1 MELFEAIRRDRR
13 LDESL
18 SVRGLADR
26 HGVHRR
32 TVRAALAN
40 PTPPQRK
47 SSTRPAPQ
55 LDPARAL
62 IDAMLT
68 EDLGAPRKQRH
79 TAVRV
84 HARLVGEHGLDIT
97 YSTVRD
103 YVRVAR
109 PRIWAAAGRSP
120 DEVFVPQWHEPGA
133 EAEVDFADL
142 WVDLG
147 GTRVKWYL
155 FTFRMSYSG
164 KAIHRVYPSQ
174 CQEAFL
180 DGHVAA
186 FTALGGVPAGRIRYD
201 NLSPAVKKICHGRSR
216 IENERWSGF
225 RSHFGF
231 DAFYCRPGRD
241 GAHEK
246 GGVEGEGGRFRR
258 THLVP
263 VPAVASLAELNERLA
278 GYDTADDG
286 RRIGSRTNTV
296 GFDFAQE
303 APVLRPVPAEP
314 FDTAVTLTPRVD
326 RHSRVCVRQV
336 YYSVPSRLVG
346 RRVRVALGAHEL
358 RVYDGSVPVATHPRS
373 TVRGSQVLCLDH
385 YLDVL
390 TRKPGALPGALAL
403 AQARTSGVF
412 TPTHDAWWAAARAAH
427 PQDEPAATLA
437 LIEVLLLHRQLP
449 EHAVLA
455 GITAALTIGSTNP
468 DVVAVQARHAAASP
482 GTGAVLALPP
492 RIGPDTRPV
501 PSLAAYDELLTATAA
516 PTHAAADSTTDPTPE
531 PQTQP
536 GEASS

>member
-1 MELFEAIRRDRR
+1 MELFEAIRRDKR

-47 SSTRPAPQ
+47 SSARPAPQ
-55 LDPARAL
+55 LDPAKAL

-142 WVDLG
+142 WVDLAG
-147 GTRVKWYL
+147 VRVKWYL

-186 FTALGGVPAGRIRYD
+186 FTALGGIPAGRIRYD

-216 IENERWSGF
+216 IENERWTSF

-246 GGVEGEGGRFRR
+246 GGVENEGGRFRR

-263 VPAVASLAELNERLA
+263 VPAVSSRAELNERLA
-278 GYDTADDG
+278 GYDAADDS

-296 GFDFAQE
+296 GFDFAHE
-303 APVLRPVPAEP
+303 APLLRPVPAEP
-314 FDTAVTLTPRVD
+314 FDTSVTLTPRVD
-326 RHSRVCVRQV
+326 RHSRVSVRQV
-336 YYSVPSRLVG
+336 YYSVPSRMVG
-346 RRVRVALGAHEL
+346 RRVRVALSADQLHIHDGATL
-358 RVYDGSVPVATHPRS
+358 VATHQRS

-437 LIEVLLLHRQLP
+437 LIEVLLLHRQMP
-449 EHAVLA
+449 DHAVLA
-455 GITAALTIGSTNP
+455 GITAALTIGSSNP

-482 GTGAVLALPP
+482 ASGAVLALPA

-516 PTHAAADSTTDPTPE
+516 PNPPTADSTTHPTPE
-531 PQTQP
+531 PETQL

>member
-1 MELFEAIRRDRR
+1 MELFEAIRRDKR

-40 PTPPQRK
+40 PIPPQRK
-47 SSTRPAPQ
+47 PPERPAPR

-68 EDLGAPRKQRH
+68 EDLSAPRKQRH

-84 HARLVGEHGLDIT
+84 HARLVGEHGLDIA

-109 PRIWAAAGRSP
+109 PRIWAAAGRSL

-142 WVDLG
+142 WVDAA

-186 FTALGGVPAGRIRYD
+186 FTALGGIPAGRIRYD

-216 IENERWSGF
+216 LENERWTAF
-225 RSHFGF
+225 RSHYGF
-231 DAFYCRPGRD
+231 DAFYCRPGRE

-278 GYDTADDG
+278 GYDAADDG

-296 GFDFAQE
+296 GFDFAHE
-303 APVLRPVPAEP
+303 ACLLRPLPAEP
-314 FDTAVTLTPRVD
+314 FDTTVTLTPRVD
-326 RHSRVCVRQV
+326 RHARISVRQV
-336 YYSVPSRLVG
+336 CYSVPAHLVG
-346 RRVRVALGAHEL
+346 RRVRVALRAHEL
-358 RVYDGSVPVATHPRS
+358 AVYDGATLVATHPRS
-373 TVRGSQVLCLDH
+373 TVRGSQVLSLDH

-403 AQARTSGVF
+403 AQARTSGAF
-412 TPTHDAWWAAARAAH
+412 TATHDAWWAAARAAH
-427 PQDEPAATLA
+427 PQDEPAATQA

-449 EHAVLA
+449 EEAVLA
-455 GITAALTIGSTNP
+455 GIAAALAIGSANP

-482 GTGAVLALPP
+482 GAGAVLALPA

-501 PSLAAYDELLTATAA
+501 PSLAAYDRLLTHAGTAE
-516 PTHAAADSTTDPTPE
+516 PPSTAVEPSPE
-531 PQTQP
+531 PKTQT
-536 GEASS
+536 GETRS

>member
-1 MELFEAIRRDRR
+1 VELFEAIRRDKR
-13 LDESL
+13 LDESV

-40 PTPPQRK
+40 PAPPQRK
-47 SSTRPAPQ
+47 SSVRPAPR
-55 LDPARAL
+55 LDPAKAL
-62 IDAMLT
+62 IDVMLT
-68 EDLGAPRKQRH
+68 EDLDAPRKQRH

-84 HARLVGEHGLDIT
+84 HARLVGEHGLVIT

-120 DEVFVPQWHEPGA
+120 EEVFVPQWHEPGA

-142 WVDLG
+142 WVDLAG
-147 GTRVKWYL
+147 VRVKWYL
-155 FTFRMSYSG
+155 FSFRMSYSG

-186 FTALGGVPAGRIRYD
+186 FTALGIPAGRIRYD

-216 IENERWSGF
+216 IENDRWTAF
-225 RSHFGF
+225 RSHYGF

-246 GGVEGEGGRFRR
+246 GGVENEGGRFRR

-263 VPAVASLAELNERLA
+263 VPAVSSLAELNERLA
-278 GYDTADDG
+278 GYDTADDE

-303 APVLRPVPAEP
+303 APLLRPVPAEP
-314 FDTAVTLTPRVD
+314 FDTAITLTPRVD
-326 RHSRVCVRQV
+326 RHARISVRQV
-336 YYSVPSRLVG
+336 YYSVPARLVG
-346 RRVRVALGAHEL
+346 RRVRVALSAEQL
-358 RVYDGSVPVATHPRS
+358 RVYDGNVPVATHPRA
-373 TVRGSQVLCLDH
+373 TVRGSQVLILDH

-403 AQARTSGVF
+403 AQARANGRF
-412 TPTHDAWWAAARAAH
+412 TPIHDAWWAAARAAH
-427 PQDEPAATLA
+427 PADEPAATQA
-437 LIEVLLLHRQLP
+437 VIEVLLLHRQLP
-449 EHAVLA
+449 EQAVLA
-455 GITAALTIGSTNP
+455 GITAALAIGSTNP

-482 GTGAVLALPP
+482 GTGAVLALPA
-492 RIGPDTRPV
+492 RIGPDPRPV
-501 PSLAAYDELLTATAA
+501 PSLAAYDELLTAAAA
-516 PTHAAADSTTDPTPE
+516 PNHPTADPTTYPTPE
-531 PQTQP
+531 PQTQS

>member
-1 MELFEAIRRDRR
+1 VELFEAIRRDKR
-13 LDESL
+13 LDESV

-40 PTPPQRK
+40 PAPAQRK
-47 SSTRPAPQ
+47 SPSRPAPR
-55 LDPARAL
+55 LDAARGL

-68 EDLGAPRKQRH
+68 EDLCAPRKQRH

-84 HARLVGEHGLDIT
+84 HARLVSEHGLDIA

-109 PRIWAAAGRSP
+109 ARIWAGAGRSL
-120 DEVFVPQWHEPGA
+120 DEVYVPQWHEPGA

-142 WVDLG
+142 WVDLAG
-147 GTRVKWYL
+147 VRVKWYL

-186 FTALGGVPAGRIRYD
+186 FTALGGIPAGRIRYD

-216 IENERWSGF
+216 IENERWTGF

-263 VPAVASLAELNERLA
+263 VPDVASLAE
-278 GYDTADDG
+278 
-286 RRIGSRTNTV
+286 
-296 GFDFAQE
+296 
-303 APVLRPVPAEP
+303 
-314 FDTAVTLTPRVD
+314 
-326 RHSRVCVRQV
+326 
-336 YYSVPSRLVG
+336 
-346 RRVRVALGAHEL
+346 
-358 RVYDGSVPVATHPRS
+358 
-373 TVRGSQVLCLDH
+373 
-385 YLDVL
+385 
-390 TRKPGALPGALAL
+390 
-403 AQARTSGVF
+403 
-412 TPTHDAWWAAARAAH
+412 
-427 PQDEPAATLA
+427 
-437 LIEVLLLHRQLP
+437 
-449 EHAVLA
+449 
-455 GITAALTIGSTNP
+455 
-468 DVVAVQARHAAASP
+468 
-482 GTGAVLALPP
+482 
-492 RIGPDTRPV
+492 
-501 PSLAAYDELLTATAA
+501 
-516 PTHAAADSTTDPTPE
+516 
-531 PQTQP
+531 
-536 GEASS
+536 